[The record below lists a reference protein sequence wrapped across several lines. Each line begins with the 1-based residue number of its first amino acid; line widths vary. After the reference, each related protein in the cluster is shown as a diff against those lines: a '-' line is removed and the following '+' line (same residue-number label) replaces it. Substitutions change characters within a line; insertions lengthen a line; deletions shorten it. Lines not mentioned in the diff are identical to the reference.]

1 MRKLFIVAAMLM
13 ASMFANAE
21 NIIVAYVTAGSNEVP
36 DPTVMTHI
44 NYAFGGVNQTFNGV
58 NVGNPDRLRMIV
70 GLKQYNLPKTANASL
85 TSSAS
90 MASIWIGN
98 TPHRAKLVSLP
109 RQRTRTTLPS

>member
-44 NYAFGGVNQTFNGV
+44 NYA
-58 NVGNPDRLRMIV
+58 LLME
-70 GLKQYNLPKTANASL
+70 K
-85 TSSAS
+85 SAS
-90 MASIWIGN
+90 GTGDLPIS
-98 TPHRAKLVSLP
+98 TSPSLP
-109 RQRTRTTLPS
+109 IPWWRLLQAMAAAVGSGILYNKVLT